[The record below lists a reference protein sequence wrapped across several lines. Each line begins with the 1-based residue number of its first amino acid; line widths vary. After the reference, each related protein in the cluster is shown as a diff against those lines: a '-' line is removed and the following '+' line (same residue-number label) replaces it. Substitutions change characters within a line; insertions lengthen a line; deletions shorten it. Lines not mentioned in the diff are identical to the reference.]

1 MPNITTFLDVNARY
15 FKGPAFIFA
24 RNGQTLTFP
33 ELKDAVCRIAGG
45 LASLGVRKGDRVCIY
60 LDTSPEYLLSYF
72 AVWRLGAIAVPTNA
86 VYRQEELR
94 YAIDD
99 SGAVAVI
106 TDENGAGT
114 VRAIRETCLTLGN
127 VCVVGAAAAGETA
140 WDALMHAAPMT
151 RATDC
156 SFDDLCQIQYTSGTT
171 GRPKGA
177 MLTQGNWISALATE
191 GDVLSLVEGDVYLGI
206 YPMGHVGLSWGIA
219 VLKAGGTFVC
229 MDRFDPKEYLRL
241 AEAHGATVLAAM
253 PPVIH
258 TLIRAKPDTGQ
269 MLRTVRCIISGGG
282 PLLPVIW
289 EEFDRRFAIPIVNAY
304 GLSETIVVGSAP
316 AVLPN
321 HYALKRGYLAVGAP
335 VGYGE
340 VKIVAEDDPDRE
352 LPPGAIGE
360 VALRGPSVAKGY
372 WGMPGATAQVFRP
385 EGWFLTGDLGY
396 LDEESVL
403 VITDRKKDMIIMSGW
418 KIYPTEVENVIIEHP
433 KIADVAIFAR
443 PDEHRGEI
451 PVAAVVM
458 NEGEEIAQ
466 EELIAYCRERL
477 AGYKVPREMMVV
489 KHLPRVGG
497 WKLLRRTLREEYA
510 RTSSE

>member
-15 FKGPAFIFA
+15 LKGPAFIFA
-24 RNGQTLTFP
+24 RDGRTLTFP
-33 ELKDAVCRIAGG
+33 ELRDAAARLAGA
-45 LASLGVRKGDRVCIY
+45 LATLGVRKGDRVCIY

-72 AVWRLGAIAVPTNA
+72 AIWRIGAIAVPTNA
-86 VYRQEELR
+86 VYQQEELR

-106 TDENGAGT
+106 TDEKGAGN
-114 VRAIRETCLTLGN
+114 VRAVRAACRTLDN
-127 VCVVGAAAAGETA
+127 VCVVGTVASGETA
-140 WDALMHAAPMT
+140 WDDLAKAEPME
-151 RATDC
+151 RAVDC
-156 SFDDLCQIQYTSGTT
+156 SFEDLCQIQYTSGTT

-177 MLTQGNWISALATE
+177 MLTQGNWMSALATE
-191 GDVLSLVEGDVYLGI
+191 AEVLSLVEGDVYLGI
-206 YPMGHVGLSWGIA
+206 YPMGHVGLSWGFA
-219 VLKAGGTFVC
+219 ALKAGGTFVC

-241 AEAHGATVLAAM
+241 AETHGATVIAAM

-258 TLIRAKPDTGQ
+258 TLIRAKPDTEQ
-269 MLRTVRCIISGGG
+269 MLRTVRCVISGGG

-289 EEFDRRFAIPIVNAY
+289 EEFDRRFKIPVVNAY
-304 GLSETIVVGSAP
+304 GLSETIVVGSANV
-316 AVLPN
+316 VLPR
-321 HYALKRGYLAVGAP
+321 HYALHRGYLSVGAP

-352 LPPGAIGE
+352 LPPGEIGE

-372 WGMPGATAQVFRP
+372 WGMPEATTAVFRP
-385 EGWFLTGDLGY
+385 DGWFLTGDLGY

-403 VITDRKKDMIIMSGW
+403 FITDRKKDMIIMSGW
-418 KIYPTEVENVIIEHP
+418 KVYPTEVENVIIEHP

-451 PVAAVVM
+451 PVAAVVV
-458 NEGEEIAQ
+458 NAGEEITQ

-477 AGYKVPREMMVV
+477 AGYKVPREVV
-489 KHLPRVGG
+489 IVESLPRVGG
-497 WKLLRRTLREEYA
+497 WKLLRRTLREAYA
-510 RTSSE
+510 GSPEN

>member
-15 FKGPAFIFA
+15 LKGPAFVFG
-24 RNGQTLTFP
+24 RDGRTLTFP
-33 ELKDAVCRIAGG
+33 ALRDAACRIAGG
-45 LASLGVRKGDRVCIY
+45 LASLGVQKGDRVCIY

-72 AVWRLGAIAVPTNA
+72 AIWRLGAVAVPTNI
-86 VYRQEELR
+86 VYQQDELR

-106 TDENGAGT
+106 TDGNGAER
-114 VRAIRETCLTLGN
+114 VRAIRSGCRTLGN
-127 VCVVGAAAAGETA
+127 VCVVGAAADGETA
-140 WDALMHAAPMT
+140 WDDLAKAEPMERAAN
-151 RATDC
+151 C

-177 MLTQGNWISALATE
+177 MLTHGNWICALATE
-191 GDVLSLVEGDVYLGI
+191 AEVLSLVEGDVYLGI
-206 YPMGHVGLSWGIA
+206 YPMGHVGLSWGLA
-219 VLKAGGTFVC
+219 ALKAGGTFVC
-229 MDRFDPKEYLRL
+229 MDRFEPKEYLRL
-241 AEAHGATVLAAM
+241 AEEHGATVLAAM

-258 TLIRAKPDTGQ
+258 TLIRAKPGTEE
-269 MLRTVRCIISGGG
+269 MLGTVRCVISGGG

-289 EEFDRRFAIPIVNAY
+289 EEFDRRFKIPVVNAY
-304 GLSETIVVGSAP
+304 GLSETIVVGSANV
-316 AVLPN
+316 VLPR
-321 HYALKRGYLAVGAP
+321 HYALHQGYRSVGAP

-340 VKIVAEDDPDRE
+340 VKIVAEDDPERE
-352 LPPGAIGE
+352 LQPGEIGE

-372 WGMPGATAQVFRP
+372 WGMPDATAAVFRP
-385 EGWFLTGDLGY
+385 DGWFLTGDLGY
-396 LDEESVL
+396 LDGESVL
-403 VITDRKKDMIIMSGW
+403 FITDRKKDMIIMSGW

-458 NEGEEIAQ
+458 NEGETITE

-477 AGYKVPREMMVV
+477 AGYKVPREVV
-489 KHLPRVGG
+489 VVEHLPRVGG
-497 WKLLRRTLREEYA
+497 WKLLRRTLREA
-510 RTSSE
+510 HAAGTRD